1 MLNVPSLYRKQ
12 PSLPSPLRSTPL
24 PTPDPDPNLGLN
36 HKTHTLPSGSIAH
49 IWIPSLSS
57 PSVATIILQHG
68 YAEYSLRYLTS
79 HSSLITH
86 LLSANYTIYALDL
99 HGHGTSPGQPRA
111 VVHVEKAVADHIEL
125 RRYAVE
131 QGEGRPV
138 VLFGHS
144 LGGLITAGSV
154 VEDDEDIAGVI
165 LTSPPHPRP
174 FPHAARLAIGVL
186 ARTLPTVSIPGRS
199 VPISSL
205 TRRQIEI
212 EKYLVDPL
220 YSKKAIC
227 FLTAATAVDVADSV
241 RAKMRE
247 WTVATLVVHGDE
259 DAYCDWRGSERFV
272 DGIGSLRKDFEV
284 VEGGRHELLN
294 DECGEEVLER
304 VLGWIGGRVAPRDG

>member
-12 PSLPSPLRSTPL
+12 PSQPPIPTT
-24 PTPDPDPNLGLN
+24 PTPDLNLNLN
-36 HKTHTLPSGSIAH
+36 HKTHTLPSGTTFH
-49 IWIPSLSS
+49 IWTPTSTPI
-57 PSVATIILQHG
+57 ATIILQHG
-68 YAEYSLRYLTS
+68 YAEYSFRYLTS

-86 LLSANYTIYALDL
+86 LLAASYTIYALDL
-99 HGHGTSPGQPRA
+99 HGHGTSPGHPRA
-111 VVHVEKAVADHIEL
+111 VVHVGKAVADHLDL

-131 QGEGRPV
+131 QGNCRPV

-154 VEDDEDIAGVI
+154 VNNDENIAGVI
-165 LTSPPHPRP
+165 LTSPAFPGP
-174 FPHAARLAIGVL
+174 FPPFARVAVGVL
-186 ARTLPTVSIPGRS
+186 ARTIPKTSIPGRA

-205 TRRQIEI
+205 TRRAVEI
-212 EKYLVDPL
+212 EKYLSDPL
-220 YSKKAIC
+220 YSKKSIC

-241 RAKMRE
+241 RAKMAD

-272 DGIGSLRKDFEV
+272 DGIGSGEKVFEV

>member
-12 PSLPSPLRSTPL
+12 ASPPPIRSTPS

-36 HKTHTLPSGSIAH
+36 HKTHTLPSGTTFH

-79 HSSLITH
+79 HSSLIHH
-86 LLSANYTIYALDL
+86 LLAANYTIYALDL
-99 HGHGTSPGQPRA
+99 HGHGASPGHPRA
-111 VVHVEKAVADHIEL
+111 VVHVGKAVADHIEL

-131 QGEGRPV
+131 QGGRRPV

-154 VEDDEDIAGVI
+154 AEDPDGIAGVI
-165 LTSPPHPRP
+165 LTSPAFPGP
-174 FPHAARLAIGVL
+174 FPYAARVAVSIA
-186 ARTLPTVSIPGRS
+186 ARVMPTVSIPGRA
-199 VPISSL
+199 VPISGL
-205 TRRQIEI
+205 TRRQVEI

-220 YSKKAIC
+220 YSKKSIC

-241 RAKMRE
+241 RAKMGA

-294 DECGEEVLER
+294 DDCGEEILEK
-304 VLGWIGGRVAPRDG
+304 VMEWINGRV